1 MKVVPIQLTK
11 IDEHASNVYEGVI
24 VAAKRARQLN
34 DENRLE
40 FNTLLNTML
49 GGVEDEFEEK
59 ENPDRLRISLE
70 FENKVKP
77 HLVALNELIR
87 GELDYY
93 YKDQE
98 STEE

>member
-1 MKVVPIQLTK
+1 MKVVPVELRK
-11 IDEHASNVYEGVI
+11 IDEHAANVYEGVVI
-24 VAAKRARQLN
+24 ASKRARQLN
-34 DENRLE
+34 DENRIE

-49 GGVEDEFEEK
+49 GGVEDEFDEK

-77 HLVALNELIR
+77 HLKALNQLID
-87 GELDYY
+87 GELEYY

-98 STEE
+98 PVE